1 MNLER
6 KFMDNKILPK
16 VFGWMVVG
24 LIITFFTGFMVST
37 NENMLINIFS
47 NFGMIVLLILEI
59 GIVVFLS
66 SRITKMSATTARISF
81 LLYSFISGLFFSIYF
96 IEFEVTSLIYVFLIA
111 AVVFAL
117 FALIGA
123 KTKLDLSKI
132 STYLFMGLIALII
145 CTIINIFLN
154 NTSFDFIISVIGI
167 LLFIGYVAYDIQVI
181 LRSHDLDAIPEENLA
196 IYGALQLYLDFINI
210 FIDLLNI
217 IGKNRNN

>member
-1 MNLER
+1 
-6 KFMDNKILPK
+6 MDNKILPK

-66 SRITKMSATTARISF
+66 SRITKMSAPTARISF

-96 IEFEVTSLIYVFLIA
+96 IEFEVTS
-111 AVVFAL
+111 
-117 FALIGA
+117 
-123 KTKLDLSKI
+123 
-132 STYLFMGLIALII
+132 LIALII

>member
-1 MNLER
+1 
-6 KFMDNKILPK
+6 
-16 VFGWMVVG
+16 
-24 LIITFFTGFMVST
+24 
-37 NENMLINIFS
+37 
-47 NFGMIVLLILEI
+47 
-59 GIVVFLS
+59 
-66 SRITKMSATTARISF
+66 
-81 LLYSFISGLFFSIYF
+81 
-96 IEFEVTSLIYVFLIA
+96 
-111 AVVFAL
+111 
-117 FALIGA
+117 
-123 KTKLDLSKI
+123 
-132 STYLFMGLIALII
+132 MGLIALII